1 VVAEVEHLLSRQAV
15 YQLAQVVALVVEVL
29 NLQLVLEVLEHQD
42 KDITVVLD

>member
-1 VVAEVEHLLSRQAV
+1 VEVEHLLSLQAV